1 MKVTKPTSLKRTHYP
16 LEFAKLTLGK
26 GNMAGW
32 CRGID
37 TSNEV
42 ATGELADDS
51 SFNNYHHVI

>member
-1 MKVTKPTSLKRTHYP
+1 MHYR
-16 LEFAKLTLGK
+16 LGFAKLMLGI
-26 GNMAGW
+26 GNVAGW

-51 SFNNYHHVI
+51 SFNIIM